1 VEHYIQAFAD
11 LTADEVR
18 VMRSFDEHGF
28 AVKERTIQSVL
39 VIYRLRNDK
48 KSVAEFR
55 EVVSVDGH
63 AVKGHGTRA
72 AKLWREL
79 AEAHSPE
86 EEVKRI
92 RSDSERYDIGIN
104 ETGFTLYEGLPL
116 RSQCEGDFGFRE
128 VRREMANGH
137 PVRVFAY
144 RQIHPCGI
152 VTYHFL
158 LPDQFADA
166 PLLDTGE
173 MALDAETGQVVREE
187 RNVYV
192 GNSGKHLPRAAHL
205 VMDYAESRFSIRV
218 PKNIVIETFLPGN
231 AIDRTQFDFRPHARM
246 VQTYGPFS
254 RFEVSVGEKGPLPTR

>member
-1 VEHYIQAFAD
+1 
-11 LTADEVR
+11 
-18 VMRSFDEHGF
+18 MRSFDEHGF

-86 EEVKRI
+86 EEVERI